1 MRRGSYEVKRHSD
14 RARDIMLQV
23 MSMDYPWYISSYE
36 TMIYLGKPY
45 LDLLYEFMGVE
56 SDFMPSL
63 RDGNLK
69 RIQSMGL
76 VDNLKRTMRRTLF
89 NVRTRDKI

>member
-1 MRRGSYEVKRHSD
+1 
-14 RARDIMLQV
+14 
-23 MSMDYPWYISSYE
+23 
-36 TMIYLGKPY
+36 MIYLGKPY
-45 LDLLYEFMGVE
+45 LDLLYQFLGVE
-56 SDFMPSL
+56 SDFLPSL

-89 NVRTRDKI
+89 NVRTRDKL